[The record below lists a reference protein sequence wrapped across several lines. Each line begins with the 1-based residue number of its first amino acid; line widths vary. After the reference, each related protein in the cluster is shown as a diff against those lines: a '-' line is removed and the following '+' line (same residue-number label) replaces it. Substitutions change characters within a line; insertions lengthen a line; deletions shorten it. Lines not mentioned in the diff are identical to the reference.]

1 MSNSYISSDQGK
13 VLKVLSGPSLS
24 IVLASLGTSTAAVTL
39 PELSESFQDHGVNPA
54 LVVSAYIL
62 ATTAFIVPVGRASDL
77 WGRRTVLVVSLCLYT
92 LGALLAFQAPTLP
105 MLIASRF
112 IQGMGAAGM
121 MAMPLALVRDFIPL
135 SRVGRWMGAMGTMS
149 AIGTASG
156 PAIGGAVVAA
166 FGWRAVYLLQIPVA
180 LAALTLCFLYTQ
192 NPRHTNEHKEFDL
205 LGASVLAISFA
216 ALTFLISDLADG
228 IDLAIAILAVAAGGA
243 FLAFLWIEKR
253 SRSPI
258 IPLGLLRSAH
268 LRVSLV
274 MNAIVSLVMMGIL
287 VVGPFFLMD
296 GLELT
301 TAQMGLAM
309 SVGPIVSALSGIPAG
324 RLTER
329 IGAERAVLVGAT
341 AMVVATALMAG
352 LPHILGFAGFVLA
365 FVTLSPSYQ
374 IFFAALNT
382 SVMTQTSEQD
392 RGVTSGILNLSRN
405 FGFILGAGAVS
416 ALFWSMADI
425 EGNAGDT
432 TVQIGAAMA
441 GTFAICSFLSLGVV
455 SLAVVL
461 RRNQN
466 SVPKIEN
473 GHS

>member
-1 MSNSYISSDQGK
+1 MSDSYISSDQGK
-13 VLKVLSGPSLS
+13 ALAVLSGPNLS
-24 IVLASLGTSTAAVTL
+24 IVLASLGTSSAAVTL

-62 ATTAFIVPVGRASDL
+62 ATTAFIVPVGRAGDL

-92 LGALLAFQAPTLP
+92 LGALLALQAPTLP
-105 MLIASRF
+105 ILIASRF

-121 MAMPLALVRDFIPL
+121 MAMPLALVRDIIPS

-166 FGWRAVYLLQIPVA
+166 FGWRAVYLLQIPLA
-180 LAALTLCFLYTQ
+180 LAALALCFIYIQ
-192 NPRHTNEHKEFDL
+192 NPKHTTEHKEFDL
-205 LGASVLAISFA
+205 PGASVLAISFA
-216 ALTFLISDLADG
+216 ALTFLVSDLADG
-228 IDLAIAILAVAAGGA
+228 IDLAIAIFAVAAGGA

-253 SRSPI
+253 SSSPI
-258 IPLGLLRSAH
+258 IPLGLLRSAQ

-274 MNAIVSLVMMGIL
+274 MNALVSLVMMGIL

-309 SVGPIVSALSGIPAG
+309 SVGPIASALSGIPAG

-352 LPHILGFAGFVLA
+352 LPHILGTIGFVLA
-365 FVTLSPSYQ
+365 FVALSPSYQ
-374 IFFAALNT
+374 IFLAALNT
-382 SVMTQTSEQD
+382 SVMIQTSEQD

-416 ALFWSMADI
+416 ALFWSLADV

-455 SLAVVL
+455 ALAVL
-461 RRNQN
+461 LNRNQN

>member
-1 MSNSYISSDQGK
+1 MSVSYISSDQGK
-13 VLKVLSGPSLS
+13 ALTVLSGPSLS

-39 PELSESFQDHGVNPA
+39 PELSESFQDHGINPA

-62 ATTAFIVPVGRASDL
+62 ATTAFIVPVGRAGDL

-92 LGALLAFQAPTLP
+92 LGALLALQAPTLP

-121 MAMPLALVRDFIPL
+121 MAMPLALVRDFIPS

-156 PAIGGAVVAA
+156 PAIGGAVVAV
-166 FGWRAVYLLQIPVA
+166 FGWRAVYLLQTPVA
-180 LAALTLCFLYTQ
+180 LAALALCFLYIQ

-216 ALTFLISDLADG
+216 ALTFLVSNLADG
-228 IDLAIAILAVAAGGA
+228 IDLAIAILAVATVGA

-268 LRVSLV
+268 LRLSLV

-296 GLELT
+296 GLDLT

-309 SVGPIVSALSGIPAG
+309 SVGPIASTLSGIPAG

-341 AMVVATALMAG
+341 AMVVATALMAV
-352 LPHILGFAGFVLA
+352 LPHMLGLAGFVLA
-365 FVTLSPSYQ
+365 FVMLSPSYQ
-374 IFFAALNT
+374 VFLAALNT

-392 RGVTSGILNLSRN
+392 RGVTSGILNLSRS

-416 ALFWSMADI
+416 ALFWSLADV
-425 EGNAGDT
+425 ESNAGDT

-461 RRNQN
+461 RRNQER
-466 SVPKIEN
+466 VPKIEN
-473 GHS
+473 RHS

>member
-1 MSNSYISSDQGK
+1 
-13 VLKVLSGPSLS
+13 
-24 IVLASLGTSTAAVTL
+24 
-39 PELSESFQDHGVNPA
+39 
-54 LVVSAYIL
+54 
-62 ATTAFIVPVGRASDL
+62 
-77 WGRRTVLVVSLCLYT
+77 
-92 LGALLAFQAPTLP
+92 
-105 MLIASRF
+105 
-112 IQGMGAAGM
+112 
-121 MAMPLALVRDFIPL
+121 
-135 SRVGRWMGAMGTMS
+135 MGAMGTMS

-156 PAIGGAVVAA
+156 PAIGGAVVAV
-166 FGWRAVYLLQIPVA
+166 FGWRAVYLLQTPVA
-180 LAALTLCFLYTQ
+180 LAALALCFLYIQ

-216 ALTFLISDLADG
+216 ALTFLVSDLADG
-228 IDLAIAILAVAAGGA
+228 IDLAIAILAVATVGA

-268 LRVSLV
+268 LRLSLV

-296 GLELT
+296 GLDLT
-301 TAQMGLAM
+301 TTQMGLAM
-309 SVGPIVSALSGIPAG
+309 SVGPIASTLSGIPAG

-341 AMVVATALMAG
+341 AMVVATALMAVLPRMLG
-352 LPHILGFAGFVLA
+352 LAGFVLA
-365 FVTLSPSYQ
+365 FVMLSPSYQ
-374 IFFAALNT
+374 VFLAALNT

-392 RGVTSGILNLSRN
+392 RGVTSGILNLSRS

-416 ALFWSMADI
+416 ALFWSLADV
-425 EGNAGDT
+425 ESNAGDT

-461 RRNQN
+461 RRNQER
-466 SVPKIEN
+466 VPKIEN